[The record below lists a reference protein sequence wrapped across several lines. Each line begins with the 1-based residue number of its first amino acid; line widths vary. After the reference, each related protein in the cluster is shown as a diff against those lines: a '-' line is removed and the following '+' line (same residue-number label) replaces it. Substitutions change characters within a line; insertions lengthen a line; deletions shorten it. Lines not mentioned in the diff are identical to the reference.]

1 MFAGRVLPSWFEI
14 EDRLITEV
22 ESRGFGNFRSS
33 LNETVMSVGL
43 VLRRVE
49 NIRTAFY
56 RADHEAAELLR
67 KRFADI
73 DIANVLND
81 LLGAVSQMAMIVAGS
96 VLTGGAIG
104 AGVGA
109 LAGGAGAVP
118 GAFTGIA
125 IGLQA
130 GTWILGVLGLA
141 SIAEFFVDGLAPL
154 IEHYLRGIET
164 AWEGTRGDE
173 GLSPFSQDDFLVVE
187 RASHHF
193 ARGHVEVVVLL
204 LSAIVDYLTRGRG
217 HAGQLAKEMRASG
230 KGQRLGQWMLKHQ
243 DALKKRP
250 DLQPRAPGKGPLTPQ
265 EPPPGPQRQH
275 EQNDQQHRKNPLG
288 MPEYKVPC
296 FNASN
301 MHYSKVPE
309 FDRQLGG
316 QERGLN
322 DLTVDDQTEDYYE
335 CFLEDMGAPYC
346 RREVPG
352 SSIEKY
358 KSIFPP
364 LLLSHW
370 EKYGWTGYGDGIFW
384 TVDPGELSPIIQAW
398 AMDSG
403 IEHATSFHVIA
414 RNAFGDLYLWQEGTG
429 NHLNINTKYARYTLS
444 TINRIPADKLD
455 ISVQSFFI
463 SKSRESNDFDDMF
476 NSAFKTLGPLQHDE
490 MYGFVPALALG
501 GPSDLEHLQ
510 KVKTIEHLTFLS
522 QLTPLTDW
530 GFPDVSTL

>member
-1 MFAGRVLPSWFEI
+1 MFAGSVLPSWFEI

-67 KRFADI
+67 QRFADI
-73 DIANVLND
+73 DIADVLNE
-81 LLGAVSQMAMIVAGS
+81 LLSAVSQMAMIVAGS

-130 GTWILGVLGLA
+130 GTWMLGVLGLA
-141 SIAEFFVDGLAPL
+141 SVAEFFVDGLAPL

-230 KGQRLGQWMLKHQ
+230 KGQHLGQWMLKHE

-250 DLQPRAPGKGPLTPQ
+250 DLQPRAPGKGPLTPH

-275 EQNDQQHRKNPLG
+275 DRNDQQHRKNPLG

-322 DLTVDDQTEDYYE
+322 DLTVDEYLRGREAFKAGDVVRDPNVAKRARRALKRRFVQDSIARFQSEDIPLPIAKKLANSSAKE
-335 CFLEDMGAPYC
+335 KMNALAALHSPDLVAGGKDIISDFGDAS
-346 RREVPG
+346 VN
-352 SSIEKY
+352 SSIGAQ
-358 KSIFPP
+358 
-364 LLLSHW
+364 W
-370 EKYGWTGYGDGIFW
+370 QTR
-384 TVDPGELSPIIQAW
+384 
-398 AMDSG
+398 
-403 IEHATSFHVIA
+403 IEGLDRAAKETRA
-414 RNAFGDLYLWQEGTG
+414 DMRNSSKVNA
-429 NHLNINTKYARYTLS
+429 
-444 TINRIPADKLD
+444 KLE
-455 ISVQSFFI
+455 
-463 SKSRESNDFDDMF
+463 RCR
-476 NSAFKTLGPLQHDE
+476 
-490 MYGFVPALALG
+490 
-501 GPSDLEHLQ
+501 
-510 KVKTIEHLTFLS
+510 
-522 QLTPLTDW
+522 
-530 GFPDVSTL
+530 